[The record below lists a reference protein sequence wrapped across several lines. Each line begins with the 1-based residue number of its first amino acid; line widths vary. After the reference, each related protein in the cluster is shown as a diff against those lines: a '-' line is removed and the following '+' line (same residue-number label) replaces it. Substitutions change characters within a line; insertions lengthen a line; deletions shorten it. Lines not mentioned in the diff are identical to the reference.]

1 MRCMILIKA
10 TQVTEAGEMP
20 DTEMLIAMGAFNE
33 ELVNAGIMVDG
44 EGLHPTSKGARV
56 TFLNGETSVA
66 NGPFPETDRLV
77 AGFWIWQVESLD
89 EAIEWVKRCPSP
101 TGSKSEIEI
110 RPLFEMSDF
119 GDAMTPELQDAEN
132 RLRERVQ
139 SNQA

>member
-1 MRCMILIKA
+1 MILIKA